1 MSAAIQTVVA
11 GGPVQTEFYIA
22 FGHTA
27 DSLQTPETASMA
39 TATTKAPRRV
49 MLPAFTQTIT
59 AAQAVNTMVAQGD
72 RVIRFDA
79 PIFVNPGERIA
90 LVLNRMGTA
99 LTSGVIAYTYQF
111 IYSWE

>member
-1 MSAAIQTVVA
+1 MV
-11 GGPVQTEFYIA
+11 
-22 FGHTA
+22 
-27 DSLQTPETASMA
+27 

-59 AAQAVNTMVAQGD
+59 AAQAVNTMVAQPAY
-72 RVIRFDA
+72 IMEFDA

-99 LTSGVIAYTYQF
+99 LTGGVIAYTYQF
-111 IYSWE
+111 IYAWE